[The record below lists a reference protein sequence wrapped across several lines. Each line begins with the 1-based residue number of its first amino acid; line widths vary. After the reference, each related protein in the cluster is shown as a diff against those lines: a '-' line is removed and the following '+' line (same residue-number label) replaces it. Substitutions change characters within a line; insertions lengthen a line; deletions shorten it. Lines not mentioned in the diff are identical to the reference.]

1 MKKICF
7 IWLLTFTAGHLRA
20 QHAYTLEM
28 CRDTALKYNRA
39 AAIAGQTEAKAKYS
53 ERAYF
58 ANFLPSFS
66 ASGSYLYT
74 NASFSKRINEAYL
87 PTFSPDPA
95 TGQLQPN
102 VVVLPNGQPLIGAD
116 GNPVFSQYAYFPGMD
131 LGLRLSGAY
140 FAGVGVEQPIF
151 MGGKILAAYSM
162 SQIGHDMA
170 ALSSSLTRTE
180 IIVKT
185 DEAYWLHLKAL
196 ESKKTALAFKEVVG
210 ELLENVRHAEA
221 SGMRMRSDLL
231 KVQAQMNKA
240 ELQLQKANNAIRLSR
255 MSLCQV
261 LGLPLTAEIV
271 LSPDFPETENAAPAL
286 EEPEGNAR
294 PEYYLLE
301 KQVELK
307 SQQIRLV
314 RADFLPQVGVSASY
328 GYLHGLEL
336 NGAPL
341 IDRASFSA
349 LLSVKIPL
357 FHWGEGMNKIRA
369 AKAEKQI
376 MEWQRDELTE
386 KMNLEAQQ
394 ARDRLSESL
403 LEVQMNTLALE
414 QAEEYLKT
422 LRRQYEVGMESLAS
436 YLEAQTLWQQAS
448 LALLESKIA
457 RHLNETYYLKA
468 AGML

>member
-1 MKKICF
+1 
-7 IWLLTFTAGHLRA
+7 
-20 QHAYTLEM
+20 M

-39 AAIAGQTEAKAKYS
+39 AAIAGQTEAKAKYG

-58 ANFLPSFS
+58 ANFLPNFS
-66 ASGSYLYT
+66 ASGGYLYANT
-74 NASFSKRINEAYL
+74 SFSKRIESAYL
-87 PTFSPDPA
+87 PTFFPDLA

-102 VVVLPNGQPLIGAD
+102 VVLLPNGQPLIGAD
-116 GNPVFSQYAYFPGMD
+116 GNPVFNQYAFFPGMD
-131 LGLRLSGAY
+131 LGLQLSGAY

-151 MGGKILAAYSM
+151 MGGKILSAYNM
-162 SQIGHDMA
+162 SRMRRDMA
-170 ALSSSLTRTE
+170 ALNSRLTRTE

-196 ESKKTALAFKEVVG
+196 ESKKTALAFREAVG
-210 ELLENVRHAEA
+210 ELLQNVQHAEA
-221 SGMRMRSDLL
+221 SGMKMRNDLL
-231 KVQAQMNKA
+231 KVQVQMNKA
-240 ELQLQKANNAIRLSR
+240 ELQLQKADNAIRLSR
-255 MSLCQV
+255 MNLCQV
-261 LGLPLTAEIV
+261 MGLPLTVEISV
-271 LSPDFPETENAAPAL
+271 SPDFPETEDAAPASDVS
-286 EEPEGNAR
+286 GRNAR
-294 PEYYLLE
+294 PEHSLLE
-301 KQVELK
+301 KQIAMK
-307 SQQIRLV
+307 KQQIRLV
-314 RADFLPQVGVSASY
+314 RTDFLPQVGVSANY

-336 NGAPL
+336 NGSPL

-386 KMNLEAQQ
+386 KMDLEAQQ
-394 ARDRLSESL
+394 ARDKLSESQ

-414 QAEEYLKT
+414 QAEENLKT
-422 LRRQYEVGMESLAS
+422 IRHQYEVGMESLAG

-448 LALLESKIA
+448 LALLEAKIA
-457 RHLNETYYLKA
+457 RRLNETYYLKA